1 MVAFQVAQFAFHVDI
16 QDIILEGIDQ
26 GLLPKVWQEQTK
38 IFSARHASG
47 GLEVLQW
54 FI

>member
-1 MVAFQVAQFAFHVDI
+1 MVAFQVVQFAFQVGI

-26 GLLPKVWQEQTK
+26 RLLPKVWLGQTK
-38 IFSARHASG
+38 IFSARHVSG
-47 GLEVLQW
+47 GLEVPQW